1 MFTLISDYIEKNMDQ
16 EGTIIDRLLESM
28 KTHLRDLKIQLS
40 KYFPDD
46 NNNFSKRWVLNPFN
60 ENIAAAKLPVETHNQ
75 LIEISTNNILKLQ
88 FTFEDLD
95 KFWLVRRSEYR
106 NLVTEALKIL
116 ISFATSYL
124 CEKGF
129 SSMVALK
136 TKYRNRLLSLE
147 NNLLLCF

>member
-1 MFTLISDYIEKNMDQ
+1 MDQ

-28 KTHLRDLKIQLS
+28 KTYLRGLKIQLS
-40 KYFPDD
+40 EYFPDD
-46 NNNFSKRWVLNPFN
+46 NNFSKRWVLNPFN
-60 ENIAAAKLPVETHNQ
+60 ENVAAAKLPVETHNQ
-75 LIEISTNNILKLQ
+75 LIEISTDNILELQ

-95 KFWLVRRSEYR
+95 KFWFVRRSEYG